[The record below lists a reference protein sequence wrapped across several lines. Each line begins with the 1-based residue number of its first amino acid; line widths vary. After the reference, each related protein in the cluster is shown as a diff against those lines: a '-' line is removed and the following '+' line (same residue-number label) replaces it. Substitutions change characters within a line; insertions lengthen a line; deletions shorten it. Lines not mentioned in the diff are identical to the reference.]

1 MQFDEQIKLKQIRT
15 ASIYNCKDSMCTFGD
30 YHFLDLQINNQTNQ
44 DSYSSCDLGYS
55 YELPK
60 GKDQDWFAGS
70 SEFKVVEIE
79 VYSVKFL

>member
-1 MQFDEQIKLKQIRT
+1 MQFDEQIKLNQNGK
-15 ASIYNCKDSMCTFGD
+15 ASIYNFTDNMCTFGGEP
-30 YHFLDLQINNQTNQ
+30 FCDLKIVDQTNK
-44 DSYSSCDLGYS
+44 DNYSSSNLGFS

-70 SEFKVVEIE
+70 SEFKVIEIE